1 MNNNN
6 LDKIDFV
13 LPWVDPSD
21 ELWQEKKEHF
31 SNERNVDLGS
41 NTSARYRDMEILK
54 YVLRSIEKNCS
65 WYNNIFLI
73 TEGHYPKWLNI
84 KHHKI
89 RLISHEELFYD
100 KEDLPTFNS
109 NSIECNLSSLKSL
122 GLTEKFIYL
131 NDDMLIFRKVDSSR
145 FFINNLP
152 VDFLCH
158 TLIPRS
164 KFLLKL
170 LGISDSWNYA
180 LLNDIALVNSKKNIH
195 TISKYLIYHANYS
208 ITEKLNNFLMKNLYR
223 KAISLKHWHHPQP
236 YLINT
241 LEKVR
246 EIFKLQL
253 ERASK
258 NKFRDKTDLTPYL
271 YRYWHLLS
279 GEFYPAKFNDG
290 IGDKNITSV
299 KDVNEIFEKL
309 KKEPHINFVCFND
322 SPDLT
327 EQQFSLV
334 KEKLLNELEKYFP
347 EKASFEI

>member
-1 MNNNN
+1 MDDNNS
-6 LDKIDFV
+6 DKIDFV
-13 LPWVDPSD
+13 LPWVDPTD
-21 ELWQEKKEHF
+21 KLWQKKKEYF
-31 SNERNVDLGS
+31 CKKMDIDSGS
-41 NTSARYRDMEILK
+41 NTSSRYRDMEILK

-73 TEGHYPKWLNI
+73 TEGHYPKWLNV

-100 KEDLPTFNS
+100 KTDLPTFS
-109 NSIECNLSSLKSL
+109 SSAIECNLVSLKKL
-122 GLTEKFIYL
+122 GISEKFIYL
-131 NDDMLIFRKVDSSR
+131 NDDMLIFRKVDTSR

-164 KFLLKL
+164 EFLLKL
-170 LGISDSWNYA
+170 LGVTDSWSYS
-180 LLNDIALVNSKKNIH
+180 LLNNVELVNCKTNIQS
-195 TISKYLIYHANYS
+195 IASNFIYHTSYS
-208 ITEKLNNFLMKNLYR
+208 IIDEISNFLMKNFYK
-223 KAISLKHWHHPQP
+223 KAISLKHWHYPQP
-236 YLINT
+236 YLTNT
-241 LEKVR
+241 LEAVK
-246 EIFKLQL
+246 ESFDKQL
-253 ERASK
+253 KKASK
-258 NKFRDKTDLTPYL
+258 NKFRDRNDLTAYI